1 MGSTLMK
8 RNNGKRL
15 VALANIAMGFL
26 ALTLC
31 GCGKS
36 NNRFANEKIADDPSF
51 KPYSIVRFDKEVMS
65 LDPNKVEEG
74 MATLEEKYGDLFDM
88 YLQKGVEV
96 GPATTPVKGDSSK
109 IVINK
114 QTASVLKEQILTH
127 KGYQTFFQAE
137 DSVFANGLAQEMQA
151 LTKAMQRFHHFFP
164 DKDLPTNIL
173 AMFSCFGPKMAVGD
187 HNELMISMEYYI
199 GSNYPHYR
207 KVDGINDYDAINLS
221 RDMMVRDM
229 MLGWAY
235 YTFPVPNDGNGRLID
250 EMLYQGKLLYLVE
263 ACMPDEKPEKLMG
276 YTKDQWK
283 WSERNESNMW
293 NKVKDMNHLYT
304 YDHLTISKYINPAP
318 HTVFFPFN
326 EADMNTPEAP
336 GKGGIWLGW
345 RIIAS
350 YMANNKKATLADLM
364 AETNSQKLLEESGYN
379 PK

>member
-1 MGSTLMK
+1 MK

>member
-1 MGSTLMK
+1 MGSTQMK
-8 RNNGKRL
+8 RNNGNRL
-15 VALANIAMGFL
+15 VALASIAMGFL
-26 ALTLC
+26 ALSLGSCSKT
-31 GCGKS
+31 
-36 NNRFANEKIADDPSF
+36 NNRFANEQINNDPSF

-74 MATLEEKYGDLFDM
+74 MTALEEKYGDLFDM

-96 GPATTPVKGDSSK
+96 GTAVVPVQGDSSK
-109 IVINK
+109 FAINK
-114 QTASVLKEQILTH
+114 QTAKVLKEEILSH
-127 KGYQTFFQAE
+127 KGYQTFFHAE
-137 DSVFANGLAQEMQA
+137 DSVFANGLDKEMQD
-151 LTKAMQRFHHFFP
+151 LTNAMQRFHKFFP
-164 DKDLPTNIL
+164 EKEVPSNIL

-199 GSNYPHYR
+199 GSKYPYY
-207 KVDGINDYDAINLS
+207 KAVDGINDYDAINLT
-221 RDMMVRDM
+221 REMMVRDM

-235 YTFPVPNDGNGRLID
+235 YTFADPTEGNGRLLD
-250 EMLYQGKLLYLVE
+250 QMLYQGKLLYLVE
-263 ACMPDEKPEKLMG
+263 ACMPNEKPEKLMG
-276 YTKDQWK
+276 YTKDQWE
-283 WSERNESNMW
+283 WSVKNEGNMW

-326 EADMNTPEAP
+326 EADMSTPEAP

-345 RIIAS
+345 RIVSS
-350 YMANNKKATLADLM
+350 YMARNKNATLADLM

>member
-1 MGSTLMK
+1 MK

-276 YTKDQWK
+276 YTKDQWE